1 MNNETYVYTE
11 RYILEEMTGEMF
23 CTLFPDLSK
32 KLVKLT
38 NETECHNGFQFKTG
52 LNEDT
57 IPFNPTGECEPGGI
71 YFTDIGNM
79 PEWLEYGNKQMKYCR
94 TVTLPPDCRVYV
106 EENKFKADKIIL
118 GERVEIK
125 ITTYLTGQI
134 IITAGQIT
142 ISV

>member
-1 MNNETYVYTE
+1 MNNETDKRVQDYKHN
-11 RYILEEMTGEMF
+11 EMTGKEF
-23 CTLFPDLSK
+23 CTYFPNLSK

-38 NETECHNGFQFKTG
+38 NIRECHHGFQFETG
-52 LNEDT
+52 LNVDT